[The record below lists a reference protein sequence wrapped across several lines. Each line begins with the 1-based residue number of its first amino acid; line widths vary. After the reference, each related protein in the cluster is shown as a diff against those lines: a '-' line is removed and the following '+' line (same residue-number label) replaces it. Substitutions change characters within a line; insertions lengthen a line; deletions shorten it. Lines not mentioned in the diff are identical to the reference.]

1 MVVLLMRVLVLFEG
15 GALRLLRWSLVHADV
30 SCMERLSSALLLV
43 LSNVE
48 MSRDERDVN
57 GHRTRCSL

>member
-1 MVVLLMRVLVLFEG
+1 
-15 GALRLLRWSLVHADV
+15 
-30 SCMERLSSALLLV
+30 MERLSSALLLV

-57 GHRTRCSL
+57 GHRTRCSLWRTLRTGER